1 VTANPANYQ
10 LVIGVVRIGNFMVAK
25 KQLTKR
31 QQDTLKRHSVHHTS
45 KHMTEMRKMMKSGK
59 TFTAAHKAAMK
70 KVGK

>member
-1 VTANPANYQ
+1 MA
-10 LVIGVVRIGNFMVAK
+10 AK

-31 QQDTLKRHSVHHTS
+31 QQDTLKRHSVHHTP
-45 KHMTEMRKMMKSGK
+45 KHMTEMRKLMRAGK